1 MNLSPHFT
9 LAELTRSEAA
19 TRGGFNNTP
28 TAEETEN
35 LKALC
40 ATILEPVR
48 AHFGKPMRI
57 NSGYR
62 GPEANA
68 AVGGASSSQ
77 HCKGEASDFE
87 IDGTANRALARAII
101 DMKLPFDQLI
111 LEFYVAGDPNSG
123 WVHCSHKRSGTNRG
137 EVLTAAKIQGKTV
150 YTRGLPG

>member
-19 TRGGFNNTP
+19 TRGGFSNTP
-28 TAEETEN
+28 SDEEIEN

-40 ATILEPVR
+40 ETILEPIR
-48 AHFGKPMRI
+48 AHFGKPIRV

-62 GPEANA
+62 GPEANK

-77 HCKGEASDFE
+77 HCKGEAVDFE
-87 IDGTANRALARAII
+87 IDGVANRDLAQAII
-101 DMKLPFDQLI
+101 DMKLQADQII